1 MANDVAKLP
10 TASYF
15 PTHLTLW
22 VAKIRYLIL
31 LGRIINES
39 FQNNTLPELLLLLPS
54 QPRPPPTATAYLYAC
69 TVRKTTR

>member
-10 TASYF
+10 TASYS
-15 PTHLTLW
+15 PTHLALW

-31 LGRIINES
+31 LGRIISES

-54 QPRPPPTATAYLYAC
+54 QP
-69 TVRKTTR
+69 